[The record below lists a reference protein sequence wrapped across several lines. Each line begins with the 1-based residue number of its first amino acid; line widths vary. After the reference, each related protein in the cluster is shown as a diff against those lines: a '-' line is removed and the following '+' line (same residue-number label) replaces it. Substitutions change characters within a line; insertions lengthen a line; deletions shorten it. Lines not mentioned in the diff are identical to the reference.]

1 MLHNGDIRNTS
12 IDTVVYQ
19 QQLEAN
25 RATPCAYKGRGD
37 LNVHIPKWTYP
48 LVTTS
53 DYDRLS
59 DWQARCLAHGHK
71 TVDIVDVGSGRSQR
85 IKV

>member
-25 RATPCAYKGRGD
+25 RATPCAYKGRED
-37 LNVHIPKWTYP
+37 LNPHIPKWTYP
-48 LVTTS
+48 LVTTE
-53 DYDRLS
+53 DYDRLT
-59 DWQARCLAHGHK
+59 DWHTRCLAHGLR

-85 IKV
+85 I